1 MELLLVNL
9 DERALASGAAWYVVP
24 VAGPGLA
31 PPWQEADS
39 WEWGKGLVFRL
50 FQFDRFQTNSD
61 FFFGGILLIF
71 AWMFFSFSA
80 QFFTFLM
87 LLSFLTFHHHLSLIC
102 LYLPSVSLYPF
113 PVHYE
118 TNGNPHT
125 VAFPFPWKQNIHCFF
140 LKSLGHCL
148 INSAPQFLRI
158 YLFAVI
164 TQSTSKCLSE
174 SSNTQHLPEEH

>member
-1 MELLLVNL
+1 MRGPLLLELPGTWCLWQGLGLHLHGRKQIAESGERVWYLGCFNL
-9 DERALASGAAWYVVP
+9 TGFKQD
-24 VAGPGLA
+24 
-31 PPWQEADS
+31 
-39 WEWGKGLVFRL
+39 
-50 FQFDRFQTNSD
+50 SD

-113 PVHYE
+113 PVHYK